1 MDKDNKWL
9 MLTHHIHKA
18 LLENE
23 DCLRT
28 GLYSW
33 IPVFDG
39 NVKHFKETSKQEIRD
54 ADIIHINMSGQDIHL
69 VGEVRDIL
77 GNDSKTKIVV
87 NNDYTVEL
95 WQSSFDYPPTLRR
108 ELQYA
113 DMIFGTEP
121 NQVGTLEVL
130 TKRKVHTIVHPCF
143 VKRLKTLRPKQKLD
157 VISVVSH
164 RYDNYHIVPSLAVN
178 DLGYKTRLIGYDKNA
193 DTKRW
198 VTSTCYN
205 EVLDAENY
213 MTFCEQLMESKIVVD
228 PFTLTSQSRVG
239 WDCAA
244 MGVPLVGSNRNY
256 SVQKCFPYT
265 AVSPYNIKE
274 MREMIKKVLNDE
286 KFRQKVIDYAQNA
299 VEYVSYESSKKKY
312 LGALKEGSPSIQI

>member
-113 DMIFGTEP
+113 DM
-121 NQVGTLEVL
+121 
-130 TKRKVHTIVHPCF
+130 
-143 VKRLKTLRPKQKLD
+143 
-157 VISVVSH
+157 
-164 RYDNYHIVPSLAVN
+164 
-178 DLGYKTRLIGYDKNA
+178 
-193 DTKRW
+193 
-198 VTSTCYN
+198 
-205 EVLDAENY
+205 
-213 MTFCEQLMESKIVVD
+213 
-228 PFTLTSQSRVG
+228 
-239 WDCAA
+239 
-244 MGVPLVGSNRNY
+244 
-256 SVQKCFPYT
+256 
-265 AVSPYNIKE
+265 
-274 MREMIKKVLNDE
+274 
-286 KFRQKVIDYAQNA
+286 
-299 VEYVSYESSKKKY
+299 
-312 LGALKEGSPSIQI
+312 